1 MRSKILITG
10 ASGFSGFNLAKNL
23 SKKYEIFSLGK
34 KKIKIK
40 KIIFYKQELKKK
52 IQINLKVD
60 AIIHTAYEVPQKYN
74 PNKLFNHNVVIM
86 KNILDFATNNDIKNI
101 VFFSS
106 MSVYLKNKKIINEK
120 SNLIKK
126 SSDDNYGLSKIECE
140 NMLKSW
146 SNRNEL
152 NKVLVLRLPGIIGDG
167 SHNNFI
173 SNLANAILKK
183 KKIHIY
189 NLKKKFGNII
199 HIDIIS
205 KFLENNIK
213 KLNDKFLV
221 LNLTSHSPI
230 KVATILKL
238 FLQKFKKNPLII
250 EEKSDVNNFLI
261 SLKKAKKYN
270 FKPISVKETLLRYI
284 NNLSN
289 EKIK

>member
-1 MRSKILITG
+1 MRAKILITG
-10 ASGFSGFNLAKNL
+10 AGGFSGFNLAKNL
-23 SKKYEIFSLGK
+23 SKKFKIFALGNK
-34 KKIKIK
+34 KPKIK
-40 KIIFYKQELKKK
+40 KIIFYKQDLKKK
-52 IQINLKVD
+52 IKINLAIDV
-60 AIIHTAYEVPQKYN
+60 IIHAAYETPQRYN
-74 PNKLFNHNVVIM
+74 PNKLFNSNIAM
-86 KNILDFATNNDIKNI
+86 IKNILDFATNNDIKNI

-126 SSDDNYGLSKIECE
+126 SSDDNYGLSKIKCE

-146 SNRNEL
+146 SKRNEL
-152 NKVLVLRLPGIIGDG
+152 NKVLVLRLPGIVGDG

-183 KKIHIY
+183 KKVHIF

-230 KVATILKL
+230 NVATILKL
-238 FLQKFKKNPLII
+238 FLQKFRKNLVII
-250 EEKSDVNNFLI
+250 EEKSEVKNFFI
-261 SLKKAKKYN
+261 SLKKAKRYN
-270 FKPISVKETLLRYI
+270 FKPISVKETLLKYI
-284 NNLSN
+284 KNLSN

>member
-1 MRSKILITG
+1 MISKILITG
-10 ASGFSGFNLAKNL
+10 ANGFSGFNLAKNL
-23 SKKYEIFSLGK
+23 SKKFKIFALGNK
-34 KKIKIK
+34 KPKIK
-40 KIIFYKQELKKK
+40 KIIFYKQNLKKK
-52 IQINLKVD
+52 IQINLEIDV
-60 AIIHTAYEVPQKYN
+60 IIHAAFETPQRYN
-74 PNKLFNHNVVIM
+74 PNKLFNSNILMM

-126 SSDDNYGLSKIECE
+126 SSDDNYGLSKIKCE

-146 SNRNEL
+146 SIRNEL
-152 NKVLVLRLPGIIGDG
+152 NKVLVLRLPGIVGDG

-173 SNLANAILKK
+173 SNLANAIIKE
-183 KKIHIY
+183 KKIHIF
-189 NLKKKFGNII
+189 NLKKNFGNII

-205 KFLENNIK
+205 KFLENSIK
-213 KLNDKFLV
+213 KLNEKFVV

-230 KVATILKL
+230 KVASILKL

-250 EEKSDVNNFLI
+250 EEKSDVNNHLI

-270 FKPISVKETLLRYI
+270 FKPISVKESLLRYI
-284 NNLSN
+284 NNFAN
-289 EKIK
+289 DKIK